1 MTAKAVE
8 LHTQLHRIRRRA
20 WALSLILIGLRLLAA
35 GVEHQ
40 PSVIFA
46 PDSSF
51 NSEKEIH
58 SCPCPPAP

>member
-8 LHTQLHRIRRRA
+8 LHTQLHRIRRLA

-58 SCPCPPAP
+58 S